1 MRCLLTADLDLPSEG
16 LRRVMRRLGVDIV
29 KVSKLPVDW
38 LTQTP
43 APPVDFVCA
52 VLGEGDN
59 RDAEAAVLVDIGVA
73 LGRRIPVFLI
83 LEPPRR
89 APLVLAGVTLVEAD
103 LRNEDAL
110 ELHLKQ
116 FLRTLRRKTEAQAAA
131 SEIPPLS
138 RESAIL
144 AHARLDEISQA
155 SNPVGAAARFENLML
170 EVLDSHEVEVSAL
183 RSTGDMGYDAA
194 LWANEASPILGGPV
208 LVQLKLWRD
217 APRHGLTRA
226 IENFSAQLDTRQVP
240 FGLLI
245 YHCMNKEQKTP
256 HGSGL
261 SNTRVVTISAHDLV
275 DALSSRPLSSLLV
288 SMRNAVMHGVPYRA

>member
-16 LRRVMRRLGVDIV
+16 LRRVMRRLEVDIV
-29 KVSKLPVDW
+29 KASQLPVDW

-43 APPVDFVCA
+43 APPIDFVCA
-52 VLGEGDN
+52 FFSEGDN

-83 LEPPRR
+83 FEPPRR

-103 LRNEDAL
+103 LRNEEAL

-116 FLRTLRRKTEAQAAA
+116 FLRTLGRSPEISKTTA
-131 SEIPPLS
+131 EIPALS
-138 RESAIL
+138 RESANL

-155 SNPVGAAARFENLML
+155 SSPIDVAARFEYLML
-170 EVLDSHEVEVSAL
+170 EVLDSQEAEVSAL
-183 RSTGDMGYDAA
+183 RSIGDMGYDAA
-194 LWANEASPILGGPV
+194 LWTNDASPILGGPV

-217 APRHGLTRA
+217 FPRNGLTRA
-226 IENFSAQLDTRQVP
+226 AENFSAQLDKRQVP

-245 YHCMNKEQKTP
+245 FHWM
-256 HGSGL
+256 GSKQNGPLRPGL

-275 DALSSRPLSSLLV
+275 DALSRQPLSSLLV